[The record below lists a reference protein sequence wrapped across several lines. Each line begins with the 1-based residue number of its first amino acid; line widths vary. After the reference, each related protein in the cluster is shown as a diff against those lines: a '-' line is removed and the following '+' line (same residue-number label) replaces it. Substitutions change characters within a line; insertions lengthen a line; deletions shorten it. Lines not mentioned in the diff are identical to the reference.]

1 MPAAADDNHRQVNRQ
16 PAVSSGLANWPILL
30 VCLAVASLG
39 MAPAFVSL
47 WPKWW
52 DSFTYSHGLLI
63 VAISMWLMWRQRDAI
78 NDAAT
83 EKGWWAIPALLAAL
97 FLWTLSFAASVAI
110 GVEALLPAV
119 LWLTV
124 AAVFGLKIALCLIF
138 PIGFLY
144 FAIPAW
150 DLINGVLL
158 AGTVSVVDGIL
169 DLLRVPAFIQGNN
182 VQIPS
187 GAFEIAGGCSG
198 LHFFIVTL
206 AIGALYGHLYYR
218 RFSNKALLIGIAA
231 LFALLTNWLRVSTII
246 IAGHLTEMQSFLVKV
261 DHYYFGWVLF
271 GLMLIPFF
279 YVARSLELRDANT
292 KKSPNPATPAAP
304 QTYMRVTPGL
314 ISGICVM
321 LLLPALVWGQSLT
334 RQATSVTIELPAVA
348 GWHGPLSTEL
358 SWQPHYP
365 GASGETLMAYRQGGF
380 EIDVYANWY
389 VNQAQGRELIGSGND
404 IAGRSVWRNAGTS
417 SASIVL
423 NAAGQGDARAGVR
436 EVILQSSRDG
446 KRLVWYWYQVG
457 SRSLVSPARA
467 KLWQGWQAMWGDG
480 GTGLIA
486 FSMAC
491 ARDCMAERQTLAN
504 SAGSIYQ
511 EIKTGL
517 HAVVRSESKTGTE
530 T

>member
-1 MPAAADDNHRQVNRQ
+1 M
-16 PAVSSGLANWPILL
+16 
-30 VCLAVASLG
+30 
-39 MAPAFVSL
+39 
-47 WPKWW
+47 
-52 DSFTYSHGLLI
+52 
-63 VAISMWLMWRQRDAI
+63 
-78 NDAAT
+78 
-83 EKGWWAIPALLAAL
+83 AAL

-110 GVEALLPAV
+110 GIEALLPAV

-124 AAVFGLKIALCLIF
+124 AAVFGLKLALCLIF

-158 AGTVSVVDGIL
+158 AATVSVVDGIL

-198 LHFFIVTL
+198 LHFFIVIL
-206 AIGALYGHLYYR
+206 AISALYGHLYYR
-218 RFSNKALLIGIAA
+218 RFLNKGLLFGIAA

-246 IAGHLTEMQSFLVKV
+246 IAGHLTEMQTFLVKV

-279 YVARSLELRDANT
+279 YVARSLELRDANAEKT
-292 KKSPNPATPAAP
+292 QNPPPPAAS
-304 QTYMRVTPGL
+304 QTPMRVNPGL
-314 ISGICVM
+314 ITGICVM
-321 LLLPALVWGQSLT
+321 LLLPALVWGQSLA

-348 GWHGPLSTEL
+348 GWHGPASTDV

-365 GASGETLMAYRQGGF
+365 GASGEALMAYRQGGI

-404 IAGRSVWRNAGTS
+404 IAGRTAWRKAGTG
-417 SASIVL
+417 SASIAL
-423 NAAGQGDARAGVR
+423 DTHGPADARASVR
-436 EVILQSSRDG
+436 EVVLQSSRHG
-446 KRLVWYWYQVG
+446 KRLVWYGYQVG
-457 SRSLVSPARA
+457 SRSLVSPVKA

-511 EIKTGL
+511 EIKTRL
-517 HAVVRSESKTGTE
+517 HAVIRSEPKTGTE

>member
-1 MPAAADDNHRQVNRQ
+1 MPATADDNHRQVTRP

-63 VAISMWLMWRQRDAI
+63 VAISLWLMWRQRDAI

-83 EKGWWAIPALLAAL
+83 EKGWWAIPSLLAAL

-124 AAVFGLKIALCLIF
+124 AAVFGLEIARRLVF

-158 AGTVSVVDGIL
+158 AATVSVVDGIL

-198 LHFFIVTL
+198 LHFFIVIL
-206 AIGALYGHLYYR
+206 AISALYGHLYYR
-218 RFSNKALLIGIAA
+218 RFSNKGLLIGIAA

-246 IAGHLTEMQSFLVKV
+246 IAGHLTEMQSFLVRI

-279 YVARSLELRDANT
+279 YVARSIELREANAAQ
-292 KKSPNPATPAAP
+292 SRNPATSAAS
-304 QTYMRVTPGL
+304 QTHARVHAGL
-314 ISGICVM
+314 ITGICVM
-321 LLLPALVWGQSLT
+321 LLLPALVWGQSLA
-334 RQATSVTIELPAVA
+334 RQATTVTIELPTVA
-348 GWHGPLSTEL
+348 GWLGPLAADI
-358 SWQPHYP
+358 SWRPHYP
-365 GASGETLMAYRQGGF
+365 AASGEALMTYRQGGI

-404 IAGRSVWRNAGTS
+404 IAGRSVWRNAGTG
-417 SASIVL
+417 SASMVL
-423 NAAGQGDARAGVR
+423 NAAGQGDARASVR
-436 EVILQSSRDG
+436 EVILQSSRQG

-457 SRSLVSPARA
+457 SRSLVSPIEA

-480 GTGLIA
+480 GAGLIA

-491 ARDCMAERQTLAN
+491 ASDCTVERRMLTE
-504 SAGSIYQ
+504 SAGSMY
-511 EIKTGL
+511 EEVKAGL
-517 HAVVRSESKTGTE
+517 LDVIRAESKTGRE

>member
-1 MPAAADDNHRQVNRQ
+1 MPATADDNHLSVTSQ
-16 PAVSSGLANWPILL
+16 PAVSSGPANWPLLL

-63 VAISMWLMWRQRDAI
+63 VAISLWLMWRQRDAI

-83 EKGWWAIPALLAAL
+83 EKGWWAIPSLLAAL

-110 GVEALLPAV
+110 GIEAMLPAV

-124 AAVFGLKIALCLIF
+124 AAVFGLKIARRLVF

-150 DLINGVLL
+150 DLINGALL
-158 AGTVSVVDGIL
+158 AATVSVVDGIL
-169 DLLRVPAFIQGNN
+169 DLLRVPAWIQGNT

-198 LHFFIVTL
+198 LHFFIVAL
-206 AIGALYGHLYYR
+206 AISALYGHLYYR
-218 RFSNKALLIGIAA
+218 RFLNKGLLIGIAA

-246 IAGHLTEMQSFLVKV
+246 IVGHLTEMQSFLVKV

-279 YVARSLELRDANT
+279 YVARSIELREANT
-292 KKSPNPATPAAP
+292 KKPPNPATPAAA
-304 QTYMRVTPGL
+304 QTQMRVNPGL

-334 RQATSVTIELPAVA
+334 RQATPVTIELPAVA
-348 GWHGPLSTEL
+348 GWHGPLSTAV

-365 GASGETLMAYRQGGF
+365 GASGETLMAYRLGGI

-389 VNQAQGRELIGSGND
+389 VNQAQGRELIGFGND
-404 IAGRSVWRNAGTS
+404 IAGLSVWRNAGAG

-423 NAAGQGDARAGVR
+423 HAGGRANVR
-436 EVILQSSRDG
+436 EIVLQSSRQG
-446 KRLVWYWYQVG
+446 KRLVWYWYQAG
-457 SRSLVSPARA
+457 SRSLVSPAKA
-467 KLWQGWQAMWGDG
+467 KLWQGWQAMWGDS
-480 GTGLIA
+480 GTGLVA
-486 FSMAC
+486 LSMVC
-491 ARDCMAERQTLAN
+491 ASDCTAERQTLTD
-504 SAGSIYQ
+504 SAGGIYQ
-511 EIKTGL
+511 EIKTSL
-517 HAVVRSESKTGTE
+517 HAVIRAESKTGTE

>member
-1 MPAAADDNHRQVNRQ
+1 MPAAADDNHQQVNRQ
-16 PAVSSGLANWPILL
+16 PAVSSGLANWPLLL

-63 VAISMWLMWRQRDAI
+63 VAISMWLLWRQRDAI

-124 AAVFGLKIALCLIF
+124 AAVFGLKLALCLIF

-158 AGTVSVVDGIL
+158 AATVSVVDGIL
-169 DLLRVPAFIQGNN
+169 DLLRVPAFMQGNN

-198 LHFFIVTL
+198 LHFFIVIL
-206 AIGALYGHLYYR
+206 AISALYGHLYYR
-218 RFSNKALLIGIAA
+218 RFLNKGLLFGIAA

-246 IAGHLTEMQSFLVKV
+246 IAGHLTEMQTFLVKV

-279 YVARSLELRDANT
+279 YVARSIELRDSSVIP
-292 KKSPNPATPAAP
+292 SPNSESPAASSA
-304 QTYMRVTPGL
+304 QARGNTGL
-314 ISGICVM
+314 IAGNCVI
-321 LLLPALVWGQSLT
+321 LLLPVLVWGQALT
-334 RQATSVTIELPAVA
+334 RQATSVTIELPTIA
-348 GWHGPLSTEL
+348 GWNGPLSTDT

-365 GASGETLMAYRQGGF
+365 GASGEAMAAYRQGSI

-389 VNQAQGRELIGSGND
+389 VNQTQDRELIGSGND
-404 IAGRSVWRNAGTS
+404 IAGRSTWRKAEFGA
-417 SASIVL
+417 ASIVL
-423 NAAGQGDARAGVR
+423 DSARQADVR
-436 EVILQSSRDG
+436 EIILQSSRHG
-446 KRLVWYWYQVG
+446 KRLVWYWYQAEA
-457 SRSLVSPARA
+457 RSLVSPVKA
-467 KLWQGWQAMWGDG
+467 KLWQGWQAMLGDG
-480 GTGLIA
+480 GAGLVA

-491 ARDCMAERQTLAN
+491 VSDCTAEKQALTDN
-504 SAGSIYQ
+504 AGTIYQ
-511 EIKTGL
+511 EVKKGL
-517 HAVVRSESKTGTE
+517 HAL
-530 T
+530 